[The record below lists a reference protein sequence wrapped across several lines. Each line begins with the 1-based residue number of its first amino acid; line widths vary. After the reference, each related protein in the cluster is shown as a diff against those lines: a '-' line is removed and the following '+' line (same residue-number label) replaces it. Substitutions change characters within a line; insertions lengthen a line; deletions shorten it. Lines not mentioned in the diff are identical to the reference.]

1 MTPPARA
8 GRGRQYLRTR
18 RLGSATWRR
27 LSRMAAAGT
36 LAAGTGVLTA
46 ALLAPTAA
54 GASSNQVWT
63 GGGDGSSWSDGMNW
77 QSNEVPAD
85 GDSVTIGPTASEPAP
100 HVSGMP
106 GGTMLQDLTLTDASL
121 SGGDVAVAG
130 DFSWSVSHSIETLA
144 VTLTVAGD
152 ASFGGAGEQDSQDP
166 MTFDG
171 TAEINGPGLLSI
183 EDSGPAVTNNG
194 TLTVA
199 PGATVRGSVCCANPD
214 VFLSTGTVTMTAPG
228 EGNLAD
234 MAFNDQGSVVAAPGS
249 LLDITAGPGEFGP
262 GADISGGG
270 TLQFEQGASMTL
282 ATGVSI
288 GAGSTMALTGNA
300 EFFGPGTFAG
310 GGKFSWTGGTI
321 DGSLDV
327 AKTIHATVSGAAKKM
342 LMSPGSTHSLL
353 AFHGPTTVEG
363 AGPLEAFAADIS
375 SSGAF
380 TIRTGATVEASACC
394 VPPVDEFLST
404 GTLTVPGSTSGKA
417 NLEWMNFN
425 DQGTVLVGAGST
437 LIDTVGPGEFS
448 PGVILTGGGT
458 LDFEQN
464 ASMTLAS
471 NVQIQSGTTVKLG
484 LGTFLGP
491 GSFTGAGNFA
501 WSGGTIDG
509 SLDVASTI
517 DTTISGTAT
526 KNLTSPTTAPVVL
539 AFHGATT
546 LEGSGE
552 VDLHGTTTL
561 SNTGTLTMKAGTTI
575 GASTCCA
582 SPDNFT
588 SSGTL
593 TVAAGTGTATTSNLA
608 FSNSGT
614 VKVTGGTLSIGT
626 LAYKQTAGSTQ
637 LAGGSV
643 SAAQQMNIAAG
654 TLSGFGTITGSVRSG
669 GTVAPSTTGGVL
681 TITGAYNQASS
692 GTLSPVITGTT
703 PGTKFGQLSVGGK
716 ATLAGSLKVST
727 GNGFVPSHGEA
738 FAVLLYHSRSGMF
751 GTLSGS
757 PAYTISYTAT
767 AGKVVYP

>member
-1 MTPPARA
+1 
-8 GRGRQYLRTR
+8 
-18 RLGSATWRR
+18 
-27 LSRMAAAGT
+27 
-36 LAAGTGVLTA
+36 
-46 ALLAPTAA
+46 
-54 GASSNQVWT
+54 
-63 GGGDGSSWSDGMNW
+63 
-77 QSNEVPAD
+77 
-85 GDSVTIGPTASEPAP
+85 
-100 HVSGMP
+100 
-106 GGTMLQDLTLTDASL
+106 MLQDLTLTDASL
-121 SGGDVAVAG
+121 SGGDVTVAG
-130 DFSWSVSHSIETLA
+130 DFSWSVSHGIETLA
-144 VTLTVAGD
+144 SPITVEGD
-152 ASFGGAGEQDSQDP
+152 ASFSGAGEQDSQDP

-183 EDSGPAVTNNG
+183 QDSGPAVTNNG

-199 PGATVRGSVCCANPD
+199 PGAVARGSVCCVNPD
-214 VFLSTGTVTMTAPG
+214 VFLNTGTVTMTAPG

-234 MAFNDQGSVVAAPGS
+234 MAFNDQGSVVTGPGS
-249 LLDITAGPGEFGP
+249 LLDITAGPGEFGA
-262 GADISGGG
+262 GADLSGGG

-288 GAGSTMALTGNA
+288 AAGSTMTLTGNA
-300 EFFGPGTFAG
+300 EFFGPGTFVG

-321 DGSLDV
+321 DGNLDV
-327 AKTIHATVSGAAKKM
+327 AKTIHTTVSGTTKKM
-342 LMSPGSTHSLL
+342 LMSPGSTHALL

-561 SNTGTLTMKAGTTI
+561 SNTGTLTMKTGTNVGAG
-575 GASTCCA
+575 TCCA
-582 SPDNFT
+582 SPDQ
-588 SSGTL
+588 
-593 TVAAGTGTATTSNLA
+593 
-608 FSNSGT
+608 FSQQRHPHRGRRDRHGDHQQPGLQQQRHRQGHRRHT
-614 VKVTGGTLSIGT
+614 EHRHPRLQADGGVHATGGRVGLGRPADEHRRRHAERVRHHHR
-626 LAYKQTAGSTQ
+626 LGAERRHRGPEHHRRRAQDHRRLQPEEFRHALLGHHRDHAGDQ
-637 LAGGSV
+637 VRPAQRRRQGHAGGH
-643 SAAQQMNIAAG
+643 AEGQHRQRI
-654 TLSGFGTITGSVRSG
+654 R
-669 GTVAPSTTGGVL
+669 PQPRGVL
-681 TITGAYNQASS
+681 LRAAVPHPQRHVRHTVRQSRPTRSA
-692 GTLSPVITGTT
+692 T
-703 PGTKFGQLSVGGK
+703 PPRRPTWF
-716 ATLAGSLKVST
+716 TRDRLA
-727 GNGFVPSHGEA
+727 
-738 FAVLLYHSRSGMF
+738 
-751 GTLSGS
+751 
-757 PAYTISYTAT
+757 PA
-767 AGKVVYP
+767 PPPRPRD